1 MGKRKT
7 YTEAFKKDA
16 VRLLLARGTQTI
28 EEVAQR
34 IGVSSSMLHRW
45 HQKYGAE
52 LSGSAVRS
60 QDEREDVE
68 RMRRRL
74 RELEQENS
82 LLKKAAV
89 GSSGQGREVAVYELI
104 HAERASFPIAFSC
117 RVFDVSRSG
126 YYRWL
131 DAEPSERAQEDAE
144 LTVEITHIHRKHK
157 GRYGSPRVHRD
168 LREQGRPVSRKRVAR
183 LMRQQ
188 GLRGHTPRR
197 FRRTTDSR
205 HSHRIAPNLLARDFA
220 ASAPNEAWVGDIT
233 YVPTRDGWL
242 YLAVLLDLFS
252 RRVVGWAMSD
262 RIDTE
267 LGLSALQMAVEQR
280 NPQPGLI
287 HHTDRDCRYA
297 SDDYQA
303 ALAQHGM
310 VVTPSQRAC
319 SPHSKRSCSAT
330 SRSRAARRR
339 GLKSRPTSTTTTTPT
354 DAILILTTQP
364 RSPTS

>member
-1 MGKRKT
+1 M
-7 YTEAFKKDA
+7 
-16 VRLLLARGTQTI
+16 
-28 EEVAQR
+28 
-34 IGVSSSMLHRW
+34 
-45 HQKYGAE
+45 
-52 LSGSAVRS
+52 
-60 QDEREDVE
+60 
-68 RMRRRL
+68 
-74 RELEQENS
+74 
-82 LLKKAAV
+82 
-89 GSSGQGREVAVYELI
+89 YELI

-131 DAEPSERAQEDAE
+131 GAEPSERAREDAA
-144 LTVEITHIHRKHK
+144 LTVEIKHIHRKHK

-168 LREQGRPVSRKRVAR
+168 LRERGRRVGRKRVAR

-205 HSHRIAPNLLARDFA
+205 HSHRIAPNLVARDFA

-233 YVPTRDGWL
+233 YVQTRDGWL

-267 LGLSALQMAVEQR
+267 LVLRALQMAVEQR

-287 HHTDRDCRYA
+287 HHTDRDSRYA
-297 SDDYQA
+297 SDDYQT
-303 ALAQHGM
+303 ALARRGM
-310 VVTPSQRAC
+310 VASMSRKGDCWDNAVAESLF
-319 SPHSKRSCSAT
+319 AT
-330 SRSRAARRR
+330 LEKELLCEQPLTSRAATRARIADYIDNYYNAHRRHSY
-339 GLKSRPTSTTTTTPT
+339 LDYATPL
-354 DAILILTTQP
+354 AYELAAA
-364 RSPTS
+364 